1 MNQKDEYFM
10 KEAIKEAYKCVPT
23 KNAFCVG
30 AVIVKNGKIESRGFS
45 RELPNNTHAEECA
58 LIKLPNIEAA
68 INAEIYTTMEPC
80 STRLSGKLSCVDRI
94 IRSGIKRVIFGVK
107 EPNTFVK
114 CTGISIL
121 EKHGIEVKNIQ
132 EIEEECLNI
141 AQQNTK
147 SSKSIGIELERKS
160 PIIILPPLQQNSQP
174 YKGKLPRGISF
185 CNNNELFAVFDAC
198 VSTGDLS
205 RAYVLLDHLSHDA
218 DPSFIIQIHNR
229 YLQVLVE
236 EIKKTGDFENANKC
250 FHNLEQKYSIVGDE
264 TTFALMLKAALYIK
278 DQEESRI
285 TINGFNKLWRL
296 KKKENIGKIFSENSI
311 LTHQEI
317 LKLFEIM
324 NINFSELKQEYR
336 HILKSIANVEKEK
349 KTETSYLLHPLESIP
364 ELLPTNISG
373 PGLQLLKKSLR
384 PLTDPNVEIN
394 YDIKDFPEEC
404 HSVAFNMARQR
415 LLEENALDT
424 ALERWKWDHEQLTQ
438 RGGLKFSKTLNPLL
452 FEWHSLM
459 MPLIKEEIERYI
471 NLSKIFNDP
480 RQFQSALQKTQ
491 NSVDFEIHPKW
502 PTIVKAKIG
511 SILISILMHVAK
523 IDITTKTE
531 SGDTIS
537 QEVPAFYHTYQYQKG
552 RKLGVIK
559 LNDYLMKQLV
569 SQPLRGNIHPRL
581 LPMLVEPKPWI
592 SWDSGGYYLSKSIVM
607 RSRDSPEQIQYL
619 KIASERNNLKSIFE
633 GLDVLGST
641 AWAINKPVFDVIIEV
656 WNSGLEFAEIPSA
669 QPNIIFPPRPTSK
682 NPADRIS
689 WQILC
694 KQIAR
699 DAQNKQSIRCDIN
712 YKLEIARAFLHEK
725 MYFPHN
731 LDFRGRAYPIPPHF
745 NHLGNDLCRG
755 LLTFHEAKE
764 IGESGLRW
772 LKIHLANVC
781 GFDKES
787 FMEREAFTVE
797 NLENIFDSADNPLN
811 GSRWWLKFDDPWQT
825 LAACFELT
833 AALRFPD
840 PYKFKSRL
848 PVHQDG
854 TCNGLQHYAALG
866 GDISGA
872 RQVNLEPSNRPYDVY
887 TRVAEL
893 VNDHVQKDAKEGNH
907 LAILLKDKISRK
919 IVKQTVMT
927 NVYGVTYVGARN
939 QILNQLK
946 DLNDLPKEMLFNLAS
961 YLAKIVFLSLKSMF
975 TGAHKIQEWLN
986 EAARRISKSINT
998 SPSSHINH
1006 MTSVIW
1012 TSPLNL
1018 PIVQPYRKSS
1028 RKQIKTNLQSIFITD
1043 PNDMSPV
1050 DTRKQQTAFPP
1061 NFIHSLDAT
1070 HMLMSAVSCKNA
1082 GLTFASVHDS
1092 YWTHAADIDN
1102 MNVILRETFV
1112 KLHEENI
1119 MENLLNE
1126 FQERYKGY
1134 KTLISVSK
1142 NSKEGK
1148 KILSFRKEKS
1158 REIKLN
1164 SLNNNNK
1171 PEIYEEFND
1180 LNIEDD
1186 EQNKHSS
1193 PVSTQEQIYLN
1204 TTNIN
1209 SNSSEKEIEEAEKTN
1224 IKNETKKKDL
1234 IHVWVDLEFPP
1245 LPKKGDFDVRNLR
1258 NKLTKELK
1266 DILSQHYHNITK
1278 TLSQCA

>member
-1 MNQKDEYFM
+1 
-10 KEAIKEAYKCVPT
+10 
-23 KNAFCVG
+23 
-30 AVIVKNGKIESRGFS
+30 
-45 RELPNNTHAEECA
+45 
-58 LIKLPNIEAA
+58 
-68 INAEIYTTMEPC
+68 
-80 STRLSGKLSCVDRI
+80 
-94 IRSGIKRVIFGVK
+94 
-107 EPNTFVK
+107 
-114 CTGISIL
+114 
-121 EKHGIEVKNIQ
+121 
-132 EIEEECLNI
+132 
-141 AQQNTK
+141 
-147 SSKSIGIELERKS
+147 
-160 PIIILPPLQQNSQP
+160 
-174 YKGKLPRGISF
+174 
-185 CNNNELFAVFDAC
+185 
-198 VSTGDLS
+198 
-205 RAYVLLDHLSHDA
+205 
-218 DPSFIIQIHNR
+218 
-229 YLQVLVE
+229 
-236 EIKKTGDFENANKC
+236 
-250 FHNLEQKYSIVGDE
+250 
-264 TTFALMLKAALYIK
+264 
-278 DQEESRI
+278 
-285 TINGFNKLWRL
+285 
-296 KKKENIGKIFSENSI
+296 
-311 LTHQEI
+311 
-317 LKLFEIM
+317 M
-324 NINFSELKQEYR
+324 NINFSEFKQEYR
-336 HILKSIANVEKEK
+336 NILKSKINIDKGK
-349 KTETSYLLHPLESIP
+349 NSNTSHLFHPLENIP
-364 ELLPTNISG
+364 ELLSTNISG

-384 PLTDPNVEIN
+384 PLTDPNIEIN
-394 YDIKDFPEEC
+394 YDIKDFPEKYQ
-404 HSVAFNMARQR
+404 SVAFNMARQR
-415 LLEENALDT
+415 LLEDNALDT
-424 ALERWKWDHEQLTQ
+424 ALERWRWDHEQLAQ
-438 RGGLKFSKTLNPLL
+438 RGGLRFSKTLNPLL

-459 MPLIKEEIERYI
+459 IPLIKEEIERCKSTINNLTDKKTENNINTDRLSYGVFIQLLTPEKLSIITILEVLRLHSTGGIAQGMRTARAILSVGKSIEKEYASELLKKNKNVLGKDI
-471 NLSKIFNDP
+471 NLSQIFNNP
-480 RQFQSALQKTQ
+480 RQFQNALQKAQ
-491 NSVDFEIHPKW
+491 KNVNFEIHPKW
-502 PTIVKAKIG
+502 PTVVKAKIG

-523 IDITTKTE
+523 IDIITKTE
-531 SGDTIS
+531 NGDTIS
-537 QEVPAFYHTYQYQKG
+537 QETPAFYHTYQYQKG

-559 LNDYLMKQLV
+559 LNDQLMKRLG

-592 SWDSGGYYLSKSIVM
+592 SWNSGGYYLSRSAVM

-641 AWAINKPVFDVIIEV
+641 AWAINKPIFNVVMEI
-656 WNSGLEFAEIPSA
+656 WNSGLKFAEIPSIDS
-669 QPNIIFPPRPTSK
+669 NIIFPPRPTSK
-682 NPADRIS
+682 DPADRIS

-699 DAQNKQSIRCDIN
+699 DAQNKQSLRCDIN

-755 LLTFHEAKE
+755 LLTFYEAKE

-781 GFDKES
+781 GLDKES
-787 FMEREAFTVE
+787 FVEREAFTVE
-797 NLENIFDSADNPLN
+797 NLKNIFDSADNPLK
-811 GSRWWLKFDDPWQT
+811 GSRWWLKSDDPWQT

-833 AALRFPD
+833 AALRSPD

-866 GDISGA
+866 GDILGA

-893 VNDHVQKDAKEGNH
+893 VNEQVQKDAKEGNH
-907 LAILLKDKISRK
+907 LAILLKDKITRK

-946 DLNDLPKEMLFNLAS
+946 DIDNLPKEMLFNFAS
-961 YLAKIVFLSLKSMF
+961 YLAKIVFFSLKSMF

-998 SPSSHINH
+998 FPSNNINH

-1043 PNDMSPV
+1043 PNDMNPV

-1070 HMLMSAVSCKNA
+1070 HMLMSAISCKNA

-1092 YWTHAADIDN
+1092 YWTHAADVDN

-1126 FQERYKGY
+1126 FRERYKGY
-1134 KTLISVSK
+1134 KTLISISK

-1148 KILSFRKEKS
+1148 KILSAKKEKLKKINK
-1158 REIKLN
+1158 IKSLYNNEPEVYENLLTENTDIINNENGTDLPN
-1164 SLNNNNK
+1164 SKKTNYL
-1171 PEIYEEFND
+1171 D
-1180 LNIEDD
+1180 L
-1186 EQNKHSS
+1186 K
-1193 PVSTQEQIYLN
+1193 
-1204 TTNIN
+1204 NIN
-1209 SNSSEKEIEEAEKTN
+1209 SDLLEKKTKN
-1224 IKNETKKKDL
+1224 TTKIDIKNETKKKDL

-1245 LPKKGDFDVRNLR
+1245 LPKK
-1258 NKLTKELK
+1258 KSKK
-1266 DILSQHYHNITK
+1266 
-1278 TLSQCA
+1278 

>member
-1 MNQKDEYFM
+1 MLKKTRNYFYL
-10 KEAIKEAYKCVPT
+10 ANIIKEK
-23 KNAFCVG
+23 
-30 AVIVKNGKIESRGFS
+30 KINSKFSQHIHNQYNCLQES
-45 RELPNNTHAEECA
+45 ELP
-58 LIKLPNIEAA
+58 KNIE
-68 INAEIYTTMEPC
+68 IT
-80 STRLSGKLSCVDRI
+80 
-94 IRSGIKRVIFGVK
+94 
-107 EPNTFVK
+107 
-114 CTGISIL
+114 L
-121 EKHGIEVKNIQ
+121 EK
-132 EIEEECLNI
+132 
-141 AQQNTK
+141 
-147 SSKSIGIELERKS
+147 KS
-160 PIIILPPLQQNSQP
+160 PIIILPPPKQKIHFF
-174 YKGKLPRGISF
+174 KGGLPRGITF
-185 CNNNELFAVFDAC
+185 CDNNELLAVFDAC
-198 VSTGDLS
+198 ISTGDLN
-205 RAYVLLDHLSHDA
+205 RGYILMNRLSNEA
-218 DPSFIIQIHNR
+218 DTSFIIQIHNR
-229 YLQVLVE
+229 YLQALVDK
-236 EIKKTGDFENANKC
+236 IKKTGDFESVNKC
-250 FHNLEQKYSIVGDE
+250 FHDLEKKYNTIGDE
-264 TTFALMLKAALYIK
+264 ITFALILKAALYIK
-278 DQEESRI
+278 EPEESKI

-296 KKKENIGKIFSENSI
+296 KKKENIGKIFNQTSI

-324 NINFSELKQEYR
+324 NINFSELKHEYR
-336 HILKSIANVEKEK
+336 HILKEASDIEKEK
-349 KTETSYLLHPLESIP
+349 NKNTFHLFHPLENIP
-364 ELLPTNISG
+364 KLRSTRVSG
-373 PGLQLLKKSLR
+373 PGLQLLKKTLR
-384 PLTDPNVEIN
+384 PLTDPNIEIN
-394 YDIKDFPEEC
+394 YDVEDFQEEY
-404 HSVAFNMARQR
+404 HSTAFNIARQK
-415 LLEENALDT
+415 LLEDNALDT
-424 ALERWKWDHEQLTQ
+424 ALERWKWDHEQLLQ
-438 RGGLKFSKTLNPLL
+438 RGGLSLSKTLNPLL

-459 MPLIKEEIERYI
+459 IPLIKEEVERCKSTINSLVDKKTLSDTKTDRLSYGPFIQLLSPEKLGTITILELLRLHSTGGIAQGMRTARAILSVGKSIEKEYSSELLKKNKNILGKDI
-471 NLSKIFNDP
+471 NLSQIFGNP
-480 RQFQSALQKTQ
+480 RQFQSALYKTQ
-491 NSVDFEIHPKW
+491 NAIDFDMHPKW
-502 PTIVKAKIG
+502 PTVVKAKIG

-523 IDITTKTE
+523 IDVIAKTE
-531 SGDTIS
+531 NGNTVS
-537 QEVPAFYHTYQYQKG
+537 QKTPAFYHTYQYQKG

-559 LNDYLMKQLV
+559 LNDQLMKQLG

-581 LPMLVEPKPWI
+581 LPMLVEPKPWV
-592 SWDSGGYYLSKSIVM
+592 SWNSGGYYLSKSIVM
-607 RSRDSPEQIQYL
+607 RSRDSPEQIKYL

-641 AWAINKPVFDVIIEV
+641 AWAINRPVFDVVTEV
-656 WNSGLEFAEIPSA
+656 WNSGLEFAEIPPA
-669 QPNIIFPPRPTSK
+669 NPNITFPPQPTSK
-682 NPADRIS
+682 NPSDRIS
-689 WQILC
+689 WQLLC

-755 LLTFHEAKE
+755 LLTFYEAKE

-787 FMEREAFTVE
+787 FVEREAFTTQ
-797 NLENIFDSADNPLN
+797 NLKNIFDSADNPLK
-811 GSRWWLKFDDPWQT
+811 GSKWWLTFDDPWQT

-833 AALRFPD
+833 AALRSPD

-887 TRVAEL
+887 TKVAEL
-893 VNDHVQKDAKEGNH
+893 ANEQVKKDAEEGNH
-907 LAILLKDKISRK
+907 LASLLKGKIGRK

-946 DLNDLPKEMLFNLAS
+946 NLDDLPREMLFNLAS
-961 YLAKIVFLSLKSMF
+961 YLAKTVFFSLKSMF
-975 TGAHKIQEWLN
+975 AGAHKIQGWLN
-986 EAARRISKSINT
+986 EAARRISKSIST
-998 SPSSHINH
+998 TPSSDINH

-1043 PNDMSPV
+1043 PTDINPV

-1070 HMLMSAVSCKNA
+1070 HMLMSAISCKNA

-1126 FQERYKGY
+1126 FRERYKGY
-1134 KTLISVSK
+1134 KTLITISK

-1148 KILSFRKEKS
+1148 KILSDKESQEIDKIISIDNNDKSKAYKDLSSENTNITNDEEDIANSLNSGLEKTEYPNPENINSDISKEKS
-1158 REIKLN
+1158 ENAL
-1164 SLNNNNK
+1164 
-1171 PEIYEEFND
+1171 
-1180 LNIEDD
+1180 
-1186 EQNKHSS
+1186 
-1193 PVSTQEQIYLN
+1193 
-1204 TTNIN
+1204 
-1209 SNSSEKEIEEAEKTN
+1209 KTN

-1245 LPKKGDFDVRNLR
+1245 LPKKGNFDVRNLR
-1258 NKLTKELK
+1258 NSKYFF
-1266 DILSQHYHNITK
+1266 S
-1278 TLSQCA
+1278 

>member
-1 MNQKDEYFM
+1 MNYLSN
-10 KEAIKEAYKCVPT
+10 EAET
-23 KNAFCVG
+23 
-30 AVIVKNGKIESRGFS
+30 
-45 RELPNNTHAEECA
+45 
-58 LIKLPNIEAA
+58 
-68 INAEIYTTMEPC
+68 
-80 STRLSGKLSCVDRI
+80 
-94 IRSGIKRVIFGVK
+94 
-107 EPNTFVK
+107 
-114 CTGISIL
+114 
-121 EKHGIEVKNIQ
+121 
-132 EIEEECLNI
+132 
-141 AQQNTK
+141 
-147 SSKSIGIELERKS
+147 
-160 PIIILPPLQQNSQP
+160 
-174 YKGKLPRGISF
+174 
-185 CNNNELFAVFDAC
+185 
-198 VSTGDLS
+198 
-205 RAYVLLDHLSHDA
+205 
-218 DPSFIIQIHNR
+218 SFIIQIHNQ
-229 YLQVLVE
+229 YLHALVD
-236 EIKKTGDFENANKC
+236 EIKNTGDFESANKC
-250 FHNLEQKYSIVGDE
+250 FHNLEQKYNILGNE

-278 DQEESRI
+278 EPEESKI
-285 TINGFNKLWRL
+285 AINGFNKLWRL
-296 KKKENIGKIFSENSI
+296 KKRENIGKIFNENSI
-311 LTHQEI
+311 LTNEEI
-317 LKLFEIM
+317 LKLFKIM
-324 NINFSELKQEYR
+324 NISFSELKQEYGQ
-336 HILKSIANVEKEK
+336 ILKLAANIEKEK
-349 KTETSYLLHPLESIP
+349 NSGELCLSYPLEDIP

-384 PLTDPNVEIN
+384 PLTDPNIEID
-394 YDIKDFPEEC
+394 YDIKDFQKGY

-415 LLEENALDT
+415 LLEDNALDT
-424 ALERWKWDHEQLTQ
+424 ALERWKWDHEQLVQ
-438 RGGLKFSKTLNPLL
+438 RGGLRFSKTLNSIL

-459 MPLIKEEIERYI
+459 IPLIKEEIERCKNTINNFVDKKLVDNVNNDRLSYGVFIQLLAPEKLSTIAILEILRLHSTGGIAQGMKTARAILSVGKSIEKEYASEILKKNKSFLGKDI
-471 NLSKIFNDP
+471 NLSQIFGNP
-480 RQFQSALQKTQ
+480 RQFQTTLQKTQ
-491 NSVDFEIHPKW
+491 NNINFEINPKW
-502 PTIVKAKIG
+502 PTVVKAKIG

-523 IDITTKTE
+523 IDIVVKTE
-531 SGDTIS
+531 KGDTIS
-537 QEVPAFYHTYQYQKG
+537 QKTPAFYHTYQYQKG

-559 LNDYLMKQLV
+559 LNDQLMKLLS

-592 SWDSGGYYLSKSIVM
+592 SWDSGGYYLSKSTVM
-607 RSRDSPEQIQYL
+607 RSRDSLEQIQYL

-641 AWAINKPVFDVIIEV
+641 AWAINIPVFNVVIEV
-656 WNSGLEFAEIPSA
+656 WNSGLEFAGIPPA
-669 QPNIIFPPRPTSK
+669 EPNIAFPPQPISK
-682 NPADRIS
+682 DPADRIS
-689 WQILC
+689 WQIQC
-694 KQIAR
+694 KQIAK
-699 DAQNKQSIRCDIN
+699 DVQNKQSIRCDIN

-772 LKIHLANVC
+772 LKIHLANIC

-787 FMEREAFTVE
+787 FLERETFTVE
-797 NLENIFDSADNPLN
+797 NLKNIFDSADNPLK

-833 AALRFPD
+833 AALRSPN

-887 TRVAEL
+887 TKVAEL
-893 VNDHVQKDAKEGNH
+893 VNEQVQKDAKEGNH
-907 LAILLKDKISRK
+907 LAILLKDKIARK

-946 DLNDLPKEMLFNLAS
+946 NIDSLPREMLFNLAS
-961 YLAKIVFLSLKSMF
+961 YLAKIVFFSLKSMF

-986 EAARRISKSINT
+986 EAARRISKSIDT
-998 SPSSHINH
+998 SSYSGLNH

-1070 HMLMSAVSCKNA
+1070 HMLMSAISCKNA

-1092 YWTHAADIDN
+1092 YWTHAADVDD

-1112 KLHEENI
+1112 KLHEKNI

-1126 FQERYKGY
+1126 FRERYKGY
-1134 KTLISVSK
+1134 KTLISAPK
-1142 NSKEGK
+1142 DGK
-1148 KILSFRKEKS
+1148 KAEGISSIKKS
-1158 REIKLN
+1158 ASQSIKLE
-1164 SLNNNNK
+1164 SLNG
-1171 PEIYEEFND
+1171 ND
-1180 LNIEDD
+1180 KSETYKSLLKKNTNIISDKENTTNASNQILKTIDYLNIE
-1186 EQNKHSS
+1186 NA
-1193 PVSTQEQIYLN
+1193 
-1204 TTNIN
+1204 N
-1209 SNSSEKEIEEAEKTN
+1209 SDFSEKKNIIKTD
-1224 IKNETKKKDL
+1224 IKNGIKKDL
-1234 IHVWVDLEFPP
+1234 THVWVDLEFPP
-1245 LPKKGDFDVRNLR
+1245 LPKKGDFDVRNLK
-1258 NKLTKELK
+1258 NKSQKKINPQYLSSPYKNIIYIDGQSILK
-1266 DILSQHYHNITK
+1266 LS
-1278 TLSQCA
+1278 